1 MDPVENKSKTKLLI
15 VIGIIVVFVI
25 IAGAVYALVRTN
37 QSPQN
42 TQSNNNQPSTS
53 PTDDSRNVTTQ
64 VLQQDLTDLDSSIKK
79 SQEFHSAAK
88 AAVDDPAK
96 RIKVGE

>member
-1 MDPVENKSKTKLLI
+1 MDPTENKSKTKLLI

-37 QSPQN
+37 EQSQAPQTN
-42 TQSNNNQPSTS
+42 NQSNQ
-53 PTDDSRNVTTQ
+53 TDSSDENRNVTQQ
-64 VLQQDLTDLDSSIKK
+64 VLQQDLTDLDSSVKK
-79 SQEFHSAAK
+79 SQEYHTNAK
-88 AAVDDPAK
+88 SAVDDPAK